1 MYQWVLKQCGQKLF
15 YLKLPFDLILEKFKV
30 PANFF
35 KVAVV
40 YPWVCAKPDLDSI
53 SYKNVINQLTIYLE
67 SLPSPVMSNFLR
79 KKIELNI
86 YALHLY
92 WYWRITNWSSNS
104 GFALVDAY

>member
-67 SLPSPVMSNFLR
+67 SLPSPVMSNFLT
-79 KKIELNI
+79 KII
-86 YALHLY
+86 SALHLY
-92 WYWRITNWSSNS
+92 LYWRITDWSSNS
-104 GFALVDAY
+104 GFASVDAY